1 MDKTRQSIA
10 SSIPIFDAV
19 SQIAKEN
26 ATGIAIEGL
35 SGETCSFGSL
45 LERVEMQARGLH
57 ALGIRAG
64 DCVAV
69 YCKTSISYAGLIL
82 AVCRLGASYVPILNN
97 FDLEARRRAFQMAQP
112 VLVVHDGV
120 RSYSSFGRPAVELR
134 TLMNPT
140 TGQCSIR
147 RPDAEHLFRKLWS
160 SGSTGGS
167 KLIGWT
173 QGKLLKERLR
183 WQNHVGLRPSDRYFC
198 RHTLDVAHATDLH
211 LFSALL
217 SGATCILD
225 DVQAGDAA
233 LWGGIADW
241 RPTVISALP
250 EHYRD
255 WLRLHRLN
263 GTRLPETIRLAMCGG
278 TYVSPETVAD
288 VADGLGLKLR
298 QIYGS
303 TEFGLAMISEAIAG
317 DLVLVNGV
325 DARLE
330 PLSKETIG
338 SLGHL
343 ILVSDCPSEGYLGD
357 VDAHSA
363 AFRCGEYWTGDV
375 AEMISPKTYRIV
387 GRTKELLDI
396 GGRITTTSM
405 VDRRI
410 QAEVRLQNLATVLD
424 PRSSGSV
431 TVFVDQ
437 PPGNPADEAGL
448 RRSITAATE
457 QLGLNPS
464 IVFLHPF
471 PYTEVGKPDKAVLRQ
486 KMTKDDKMRLNCR
499 ELGRG
504 FPLVVL
510 PGLCLTEAIFDPVI
524 DLIQDEYRL
533 LLIDLPGHGHNRN
546 LPPEVISGPRIIDRF
561 CDGIYSLLAE
571 RGIEKFAVMGVSLG
585 ATVAY
590 TLATGCCANRISA
603 LVSVEQTPF
612 LLADD
617 GWEHAA
623 FGTLTRE
630 GAQQILAGLATDT
643 GEFSRQIIAASLL
656 ESTKIDE
663 ALRGRIIGG
672 SADCDQSAMV
682 ALLSEA
688 IALDWRPGLRGATKN
703 VMVVHGSQSAVYP
716 TSIGSWLSENWG
728 VREFLQLKGG
738 GHLPFIDEPVL
749 FSNAV
754 RAFLKSISGEQNDE
768 Q

>member
-10 SSIPIFDAV
+10 SSIPIFDAI
-19 SQIAKEN
+19 SQIAREN
-26 ATGIAIEGL
+26 ANGVAIEAL
-35 SGETCSFGSL
+35 SGETCTFGSL
-45 LERVEMQARGLH
+45 VERAEMQARGLH
-57 ALGIRAG
+57 ALGVGAG
-64 DCVAV
+64 HCVAV
-69 YCKTSISYAGLIL
+69 YCKTSISYASLIL

-120 RSYSSFGRPAVELR
+120 RSYSSFGRPAVEIRALIE
-134 TLMNPT
+134 PT
-140 TGQCSIR
+140 SDRGPPP
-147 RPDAEHLFRKLWS
+147 RPDAEHVFRKLWS

-183 WQNHVGLRPSDRYFC
+183 WQNHVGLRGSDRYFC
-198 RHTLDVAHATDLH
+198 KHTLDVAHATDLH

-225 DVQAGDAA
+225 DVHAGDAA
-233 LWGGIADW
+233 LWETMADW
-241 RPTVISALP
+241 RPTVMSALP

-255 WLRLHRLN
+255 WLRHYRAN
-263 GTRLPETIRLAMCGG
+263 GTRLPGTLRLAMCGG
-278 TYVSPETVAD
+278 TYVSPETAAD
-288 VADGLGLKLR
+288 VADGLGFRLR

-303 TEFGLAMISEAIAG
+303 TEFGLAMISEESAG

-325 DARLE
+325 GARLE
-330 PLSKETIG
+330 PLSQGTAG
-338 SLGHL
+338 NLGHL
-343 ILVSDCPSEGYLGD
+343 ILISDCTSEGYLGD
-357 VDAHSA
+357 ADEHAA
-363 AFRCGEYWTGDV
+363 AFRGEEYGTGDV
-375 AEMISPKTYRIV
+375 AEMVSPKTYRIV
-387 GRTKELLDI
+387 GRTKELLNV

-410 QAEVRLQNLATVLD
+410 QAELRLQNFATVVD
-424 PRSSGSV
+424 PRSSESV

-437 PPGNPADEAGL
+437 PPGTPVEEERL
-448 RRSITAATE
+448 QRRITAATE
-457 QLGLNPS
+457 PLGLKPS

-486 KMTKDDKMRLNCR
+486 KLATPVNMRLNCR

-504 FPLVVL
+504 FPLVIL
-510 PGLCLTEAIFDPVI
+510 PGLCLTDAIFEPLI

-533 LLIDLPGHGHNRN
+533 LLIDLPGHGQNQS
-546 LPPEVISGPRIIDRF
+546 LPPEVTAGPGIIDRF

-590 TLATGCCANRISA
+590 ALATGRHADQISA
-603 LVSVEQTPF
+603 LVSIEQTPF

-617 GWEHAA
+617 GWGHAA

-630 GAQQILAGLATDT
+630 GAQQILAGLATDS

-656 ESTKIDE
+656 EATRIDK
-663 ALRGRIIGG
+663 ALKGRIVRS
-672 SADCDQSAMV
+672 SAACDPRAMA
-682 ALLSEA
+682 ALLA
-688 IALDWRPGLRGATKN
+688 DALSQDWRPGLQGATRN
-703 VMVVHGSQSAVYP
+703 VMLVHGSQSAVYP
-716 TSIGSWLSENWG
+716 TNVGSWLSENWD
-728 VREFLQLKGG
+728 VKALLQLKTG
-738 GHLPFIDEPVL
+738 GHLPFIDEPVM
-749 FSNAV
+749 FSNTV
-754 RAFLKSISGEQNDE
+754 KAFLKSTCGDQNDE
-768 Q
+768 H

>member
-1 MDKTRQSIA
+1 MDKTGQSIA
-10 SSIPIFDAV
+10 SCIPIFDVV
-19 SQIAKEN
+19 SQIAREN
-26 ATGIAIEGL
+26 ANSIALEAL
-35 SGETCSFGSL
+35 SGETCTFGCL
-45 LERVEMQARGLH
+45 LERVEMQARCLH
-57 ALGIRAG
+57 ALGLKAG
-64 DCVAV
+64 DCIAV
-69 YCKTSISYAGLIL
+69 YCKTSISYASLIL

-97 FDLEARRRAFQMAQP
+97 SDLEGRRRAFQMAQP

-120 RSYSSFGRPAVELR
+120 RSHPSFGRPTVELR
-134 TLMNPT
+134 TLVNPT
-140 TGQCSIR
+140 IGQCSPPL
-147 RPDAEHLFRKLWS
+147 PDTEHLFRKLWS

-183 WQNHVGLRPSDRYFC
+183 WQNHVGLGRSDRYFC
-198 RHTLDVAHATDLH
+198 KHTLDVAHATDLH

-233 LWGGIADW
+233 LWECIAEL

-255 WLRLHRLN
+255 WLRLHRSN
-263 GTRLPETIRLAMCGG
+263 GTRRPETIRLAMCGG

-303 TEFGLAMISEAIAG
+303 TEFGLAMISEEIAS

-325 DARLE
+325 GARLA
-330 PLSKETIG
+330 PLSKGTIG
-338 SLGHL
+338 GLGHL
-343 ILVSDCPSEGYLGD
+343 ILVSDCTSEGYLSD
-357 VDAHSA
+357 IDAHAA
-363 AFRCGEYWTGDV
+363 AFRDGEYWTGDV
-375 AEMISPKTYRIV
+375 AEMVSPRTYRIV
-387 GRTKELLDI
+387 GRTKELFEVD
-396 GGRITTTSM
+396 GRIVTTSM
-405 VDRRI
+405 VDKRI
-410 QAEVRLQNLATVLD
+410 QAQVRLQNFATVVD
-424 PRSSGSV
+424 SRSDNSV

-437 PPGNPADEAGL
+437 LPGTPVDEASI
-448 RRSITAATE
+448 RRSITVATE
-457 QLGLNPS
+457 PLGLNPS
-464 IVFLHPF
+464 IVFVHPF

-486 KMTKDDKMRLNCR
+486 RMAKDGRMKLNCR

-504 FPLVVL
+504 FPLVIL
-510 PGLCLTEAIFDPVI
+510 PGLCLTDAIFEPLI

-546 LPPEVISGPRIIDRF
+546 LPAEMTRGPQIIDRF
-561 CDGIYSLLAE
+561 CDGIHSLLAE
-571 RGIEKFAVMGVSLG
+571 RGVEEFAIMGVSLG

-590 TLATGCCANRISA
+590 ALATGRCANRVSA
-603 LVSVEQTPF
+603 LVSIEQTPF
-612 LLADD
+612 LLADE

-623 FGTLTRE
+623 FGTLTSE
-630 GAQQILAGLATDT
+630 GAQQILTRLDTDN
-643 GEFSRQIIAASLL
+643 GEFSRLIVAASFV

-663 ALRGRIIGG
+663 ALRNRIIRC
-672 SADCDQSAMV
+672 SADCDPGAMA
-682 ALLSEA
+682 ALLSDA

-716 TSIGSWLSENWG
+716 TSVGSWLSENWEI
-728 VREFLQLKGG
+728 RAFLQLKGS

-749 FSNAV
+749 FSNAIKG
-754 RAFLKSISGEQNDE
+754 FLRPISR
-768 Q
+768 